1 MNSFIPWVGGKSKLL
16 WIINKMAPDHYSRF
30 IDVFGGSGTVT
41 MSRPIQQGCMEVYN
55 DFNSNLTNL
64 FCCVKNRPLQEAEA
78 RLVQGIFRRYI
89 AGESLNELTE
99 ALRQQD
105 IPYDEGRLW
114 NKNMVARILADTR
127 YTGEKGYPK
136 LIDED
141 QLIAANEKRSNK
153 PQLPK
158 KTEAQKVLRRL
169 CGTPPSERVE
179 QSVTG
184 LLNGLANYPERI
196 QHQRS
201 PTPATH
207 SKTQEALDNALEQ
220 QPIDEDNAKTLIL
233 RLAAEQYAALGNE
246 EYETNRLRRLFSAFE
261 CVAELN
267 ADLLK
272 STVSEVLV
280 TRQNVKLRLKNGQI
294 IERSDL
300 Q

>member
-1 MNSFIPWVGGKSKLL
+1 MGNRKQPFGY
-16 WIINKMAPDHYSRF
+16 KMALGE
-30 IDVFGGSGTVT
+30 IV
-41 MSRPIQQGCMEVYN
+41 I
-55 DFNSNLTNL
+55 
-64 FCCVKNRPLQEAEA
+64 QEAEA

-114 NKNMVARILADTR
+114 NKNMVARILADIR

-136 LIDED
+136 LMDEK
-141 QLIAANEKRSNK
+141 QLIAANEKRANK
-153 PQLPK
+153 PHLPK
-158 KTEAQKVLRRL
+158 KTDAQKVLRRL

-179 QSVTG
+179 QSVTD
-184 LLNGLANYPERI
+184 LLNGLANCPDCIR
-196 QHQRS
+196 HQRS
-201 PTPATH
+201 PAPALH

-220 QPIDEDNAKTLIL
+220 QPIDEDTSKTLIL
-233 RLAAEQYAALGNE
+233 QLAAEQYAALGDE
-246 EYETNRLRRLFSAFE
+246 EYEAVRLRRLFSAFE

-272 STVSEVLV
+272 NTVSEVLV
-280 TRQNVKLRLKNGQI
+280 THQNVKLRLKNGQV